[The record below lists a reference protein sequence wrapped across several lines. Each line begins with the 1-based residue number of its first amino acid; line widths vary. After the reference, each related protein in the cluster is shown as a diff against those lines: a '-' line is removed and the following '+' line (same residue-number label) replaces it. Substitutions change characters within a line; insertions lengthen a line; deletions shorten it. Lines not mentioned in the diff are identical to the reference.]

1 MKGVNG
7 CGCGSGVLKYLK
19 PPYAKMFESA
29 CNAHDAA
36 YDAGGTEADRK
47 HADMWLYR
55 SMIASVYKDYSPAT
69 TTWFML
75 IALLYYVS
83 VRIFGKNYFNFKN

>member
-1 MKGVNG
+1 
-7 CGCGSGVLKYLK
+7 
-19 PPYAKMFESA
+19 MFESA

-83 VRIFGKNYFNFKN
+83 VRIFGKNYFNFNN

>member
-7 CGCGSGVLKYLK
+7 CGCGSGLLKYFK

-36 YDAGGTEADRK
+36 YDTGGTEEDRK
-47 HADMWLYR
+47 HADRWLYR
-55 SMIASVYKDYSPAT
+55 NIVLSVLVTYRPTRA
-69 TTWFML
+69 TWFVL